1 LKHNT
6 EFTPKLCTTCRCKN
20 GIIECSDSCTNEG
33 EDESLLLAS
42 SLSSAT
48 SSSNDI
54 DTEIDES
61 SSVRIIHMS
70 ASSSSSSSHHQQQ
83 RQLKT
88 RTNQNEAT
96 IKANHRNRINNDVV
110 ISQTALK
117 GVCFHDGKL
126 RQYNSTWSP
135 VKCTQCRCALNSVVD
150 CYVFECPLLNC
161 STVCVC
167 I

>member
-1 LKHNT
+1 MKHNT

-20 GIIECSDSCTNEG
+20 GIIECSDSCTNES
-33 EDESLLLAS
+33 EDESLLFAS
-42 SLSSAT
+42 SLSAT

-70 ASSSSSSSHHQQQ
+70 AGSSSSSHHQQQ

-96 IKANHRNRINNDVV
+96 IKANHRNRINNEV
-110 ISQTALK
+110 ISQPALK

>member
-1 LKHNT
+1 MKHNT

-33 EDESLLLAS
+33 EDESLLFAS
-42 SLSSAT
+42 SLSAT

-70 ASSSSSSSHHQQQ
+70 AGSSSSSHHQQQ

-96 IKANHRNRINNDVV
+96 IKANHRNRINNDV
-110 ISQTALK
+110 ISQPALK